1 MSSVKSSSL
10 GLHDGIPRQGSDI
23 LGRHN
28 FETELAQR
36 NFKSND
42 ALNHNQDL
50 DTMELYSRARVQE
63 EEILSLRG
71 KIAIACMKELQL
83 VNEKCKLERQFSELR
98 MAVDDKQ
105 NEAISSASN
114 DLARRKGYLEANLKL
129 AHDLKAVD
137 DERYIFM
144 SSMLGLL
151 AEYGLWPRV
160 MNASS
165 VSNCVKHLH
174 DQLQW
179 RIRSSHD
186 RIGELTSVLESR
198 ADNGN
203 HVVESPGSGNL
214 TSPIH
219 NEFMFH
225 QNFPRQN
232 LIGNEQNSQ
241 SMDNMA
247 GYMHPALNGNAN
259 WAFKQVSYQE
269 IPKADRVVS
278 SFLHGSIDNLG
289 LQENNRERNFVNGK
303 LYQSPAEQDETASSV
318 SEDGP
323 GIENFQICG
332 DAIPGEKLLG
342 CGFPVRGTSLCMFQ
356 WVRHLEDGTRQ
367 YIEGATNPEYV
378 VTADDVD
385 KLIAVECIP
394 MDDKGRQGELVRL
407 FANDQNKIR
416 CDSEMQHEI
425 DTNLSKGEAMF
436 SVLLLMDSSENWEQA
451 TLFLRR
457 SGYQIKINGTE
468 AAVVAEKFS
477 KDLSLLGSMA
487 YSHPFSA
494 DMAMHIGEV
503 CIHISKIVVYA
514 SADLIWKLGAG
525 LGRMGLDYQDE
536 PNNSRENALVLAHIA
551 EVVARKENEEIQIGP
566 TITKVRSTQKNTQNS
581 QVAVAV
587 NDGNDFPEQKKEV
600 AAALALAAHGG
611 MSNLVAVPLGG
622 MANSDGEILM
632 VLAVRTIVQQRHLN
646 WKKAAALEKLVR
658 RKQLLETE
666 FSGKE
671 TYLNHCPL
679 KFKCS
684 DQLEVDLLLEVFYY
698 MVFPPRLMINP
709 TIDKRFLVLL
719 LLLTPLRPENPN
731 QQSPLHYPILHPLQ
745 GFSMDFPQIKVPC
758 GLSTQF
764 VLTCSD
770 GSSHPLSTYSVRMRD
785 TLVLTMRIF
794 QSKALDDR
802 RKGRA

>member
-1 MSSVKSSSL
+1 MSSVKSSSH
-10 GLHDGIPRQGSDI
+10 GLQNNGIPSKGSEI

-28 FETELAQR
+28 FETKLAQR

-42 ALNHNQDL
+42 ALDHIKDL
-50 DTMELYSRARVQE
+50 DAMELYSQARVQE
-63 EEILSLRG
+63 EEILSLREQ
-71 KIAIACMKELQL
+71 IAIACMKELQL

-114 DLARRKGYLEANLKL
+114 DLARRKGYLEENLKL
-129 AHDLKAVD
+129 AHDLKNVD

-165 VSNCVKHLH
+165 ISNSVKHLH

-198 ADNGN
+198 TDNGN

-214 TSPIH
+214 RSH
-219 NEFMFH
+219 VQNEFMFQH
-225 QNFPRQN
+225 NFPQQN
-232 LIGNEQNSQ
+232 LIGNDQNPQ
-241 SMDNMA
+241 SMSNMA
-247 GYMHPALNGNAN
+247 GYMHPALNGDVN
-259 WAFKQVSYQE
+259 WGFKRVNYQE
-269 IPKADRVVS
+269 ISKADRVVS
-278 SFLHGSIDNLG
+278 SFPHGSIDKIG
-289 LQENNRERNFVNGK
+289 VQDKTRERNNGN
-303 LYQSPAEQDETASSV
+303 LYQTPPEQDETASSV

-323 GIENFQICG
+323 GIENFQVCG
-332 DAIPGEKLLG
+332 DCVPGEKLLG
-342 CGFPVRGTSLCMFQ
+342 CGYPVRGTSLCMFQ

-407 FANDQNKIR
+407 FANDQNKIK

-436 SVLLLMDSSENWEQA
+436 SVLLLMESSENWEQA

-477 KDLSLLGSMA
+477 KDLS
-487 YSHPFSA
+487 
-494 DMAMHIGEV
+494 
-503 CIHISKIVVYA
+503 
-514 SADLIWKLGAG
+514 
-525 LGRMGLDYQDE
+525 
-536 PNNSRENALVLAHIA
+536 
-551 EVVARKENEEIQIGP
+551 
-566 TITKVRSTQKNTQNS
+566 
-581 QVAVAV
+581 
-587 NDGNDFPEQKKEV
+587 
-600 AAALALAAHGG
+600 
-611 MSNLVAVPLGG
+611 
-622 MANSDGEILM
+622 
-632 VLAVRTIVQQRHLN
+632 
-646 WKKAAALEKLVR
+646 
-658 RKQLLETE
+658 
-666 FSGKE
+666 
-671 TYLNHCPL
+671 
-679 KFKCS
+679 
-684 DQLEVDLLLEVFYY
+684 
-698 MVFPPRLMINP
+698 
-709 TIDKRFLVLL
+709 
-719 LLLTPLRPENPN
+719 
-731 QQSPLHYPILHPLQ
+731 
-745 GFSMDFPQIKVPC
+745 IKVPC

-764 VLTCSD
+764 VLTCSN

-794 QSKALDDR
+794 QSKFIYLNILDIVFGDT
-802 RKGRA
+802 GIG